1 MKKLKSTLPNMIMSL
16 GVITIVAGAALGGMY
31 VVTKAPIAEA
41 QSRAQREAVARVT
54 PPFNNDPEADAVA
67 LQADGREVTVY
78 PAKMDGKIVGAAVK
92 TSTMNGFSGEIV
104 LMVGFTSDGT
114 VKDYQV
120 LSHAETPGLG
130 AKMQEWFR
138 DPTAA
143 RSIIAKN
150 PAQTR
155 FWVTKDT
162 GEGGEVD
169 GITAATITSR
179 AFLDAVRAAHQGYM
193 DYLKQNEK

>member
-1 MKKLKSTLPNMIMSL
+1 MKKLASTLPNMIMSL
-16 GVITIVAGAALGGMY
+16 GVITVVAGAALGAMY
-31 VVTKAPIAEA
+31 TITKAPIAEA
-41 QSRAQREAVARVT
+41 QSRQQREAVAQVT
-54 PPFNNDPEADAVA
+54 PKFDNDPEADAETLQVA
-67 LQADGREVTVY
+67 GRTVTIY
-78 PAKMDGKIVGAAVK
+78 PAKMGGQLVGAAVK
-92 TSTMNGFSGEIV
+92 TNTMLGFSGEIV
-104 LMVGFTSDGT
+104 LMVGFEKDGT

-138 DPTAA
+138 DPTGA

-169 GITAATITSR
+169 GITAATISSR
-179 AFLDAVRAAHQGYM
+179 AFLDAVRAAHEGYM
-193 DYLKQNEK
+193 QYLKSAH